1 MRSLRI
7 LKPDVWYEIRTR
19 INNREPLFRR
29 TKALALFDRVFRE
42 TERRFAFTV
51 RGLCLADDWL
61 TFYIKPANGLKLPAI
76 MQWLKQTFAQRYNRD
91 HGRIGH
97 LWGDRYGSWI
107 LEGEPPVGVEE
118 AGRGAGGSPSPN
130 EVRPRGRKPAAAHA
144 PSIQGVSPPSRKR
157 TKNSAF
163 PLKVPL
169 PLAPAPG

>member
-1 MRSLRI
+1 
-7 LKPDVWYEIRTR
+7 VWYEIHTR

-29 TKALALFDRVFRE
+29 GKALTLFDQVFRE

-61 TFYIKPANGLKLPAI
+61 TFYIKPANGLKLPEI

-97 LWGDRYGSWI
+97 LWGDRYWSEI
-107 LEGEPPVGVEE
+107 LEGEPPIGE
-118 AGRGAGGSPSPN
+118 ATGT
-130 EVRPRGRKPAAAHA
+130 AAAPA
-144 PSIQGVSPPSRKR
+144 PSIPGVSPRSRKG

-163 PLKVPL
+163 PPKFPL
-169 PLAPAPG
+169 TEAPAPG